1 MVDGCVTSH
10 IKVLGRLKKRRKRR
24 RRKEEVKNK
33 VEKRGSGNVI

>member
-10 IKVLGRLKKRRKRR
+10 IKALGRLKKR

-33 VEKRGSGNVI
+33 VEKEGQEM

>member
-10 IKVLGRLKKRRKRR
+10 IKALGRLKKRR

-33 VEKRGSGNVI
+33 VEKEGQEM